1 MAVIKPFRAVRP
13 PKNLVS
19 QIASKPYDVIDSKEA
34 REEVVGKPY
43 SFLRVVKSEV
53 DCDPSVSPYDPQIY
67 AKARTNLESFMEKGI
82 LVPDREPSLFIYRQT
97 WEGPRCPFPGG
108 QAQTGILGVFSCE
121 EYQKGIIKKH
131 ELTRRDKEDD
141 RLNHILTTKAQTG
154 LVFLAYKRRQEMD
167 TLVQEALRSEPE
179 YVFTDERDV
188 VHELFV
194 INLPE
199 KINAFQRAFEQLPE
213 LYIADGHHRSASSS
227 RVQQSRKAA
236 NPRHT
241 GEEEYNFFM
250 AVAFPDN
257 QLKILDYN
265 RVVKDL
271 NGHSEESF
279 LCAVEASFS
288 VRKAL
293 NCPHKPSKKSEFG
306 MYLRNHW
313 YVLEAKAGSFDADD
327 AVHSLDVSI
336 LQENLLHPFLGI
348 QDPRT
353 DKRIHFVGGIR
364 GLKELETLV
373 DSGEW
378 KVAFSLFPTSLEDLF
393 AVADQGKIMPPKS
406 TWFEPKLKSGMV
418 IHFIDS

>member
-19 QIASKPYDVIDSKEA
+19 QIASKPYDVIDSEEA
-34 REEVVGKPY
+34 RKEVVGNPY
-43 SFLRVVKSEV
+43 SFLHVVKSEV
-53 DCDPSVSPYDPQIY
+53 DCDPSVSLYDPLIY
-67 AKARTNLESFMEKGI
+67 AKARANLEAFMENGY

-97 WEGPRCPFPGG
+97 WKGPRCPFPEG
-108 QAQTGILGVFSCE
+108 QTQTGVLGVFSCE

-154 LVFLAYKRRQEMD
+154 LVFLAYKRQVQLD
-167 TLVQEALRSEPE
+167 VLVQEVLRSAPE
-179 YVFTDERDV
+179 YVFTDELDV
-188 VHELFV
+188 VHELFIV
-194 INLPE
+194 NAPE
-199 KINAFQRAFEQLPE
+199 KIIAFQQAFEKLPE
-213 LYIADGHHRSASSS
+213 MYIADGHHRSASSS
-227 RVQQSRKAA
+227 RVQQSRKAV

-271 NGHSEESF
+271 NGHNEEAF
-279 LCAVEASFS
+279 LRAVEAGFS
-288 VRKAL
+288 IRKA
-293 NCPHKPSKKSEFG
+293 PERPYKPLKKSEFG
-306 MYLRNHW
+306 MYLGNQW
-313 YVLEAKAGSFDADD
+313 YILEAKAGSFPAED
-327 AVHSLDVSI
+327 AVKSLDVSI
-336 LQENLLHPFLGI
+336 LQENLLHPLLGI
-348 QDPRT
+348 EDPRT

-378 KVAFSLFPTSLEDLF
+378 KVAFSLFPTRLEDLF
-393 AVADQGKIMPPKS
+393 TVADQGKIMPPKS
-406 TWFEPKLKSGMV
+406 TWFEPKLKSGLV